1 MGGCAFPGMTG
12 LSCKNNKSTMIK
24 TTIRLLAALML
35 SVFPPPVTSYAQT
48 DGAARMAV
56 TINDYN
62 GAGTEHWT
70 VAWVTTESGVFI
82 KTLWKQGTK
91 YAFTSSQWTT
101 HTPQWNSARG
111 GTSGSTVVDGY
122 TSATA
127 TSYTGTNSPVILTWN
142 CRDTNN
148 VLVADGNY
156 KLWVQY
162 AENSGAGPYTTN
174 GLLWTKGPSGVTN
187 NYPNLGANFTNMR
200 VAWVPVATPPV
211 PPTIT
216 SAAPPLTG
224 TVGVP
229 YSHTCVVTGAGP
241 ITFTAAGLPGGLSI
255 SAAGAISGIPLAA
268 GNFSGAITAS
278 NGVLPNAVQ
287 AFSITIDQVPASINS
302 ILWNHGSNVVM
313 SGAGPAGGFYTM
325 LFSTN
330 LAALTA
336 QWQPLTTN
344 IFDSAGNFRVT
355 NTLPPVQTEGF
366 YLLRVP

>member
-1 MGGCAFPGMTG
+1 MM
-12 LSCKNNKSTMIK
+12 K
-24 TTIRLLAALML
+24 TTIKLLVALML
-35 SVFPPPVTSYAQT
+35 GVSLPLTASFAQT
-48 DGAARMAV
+48 EGAATMAV
-56 TINDYN
+56 TISDYN

-70 VAWVTTESGVFI
+70 VAWVTTESGIFI

-91 YAFTSSQWTT
+91 YAFNSSQWTT

-174 GLLWTKGPSGVTN
+174 GLFWTKGPSSATN
-187 NYPNLGANFTNMR
+187 NYASLGANFTNMR
-200 VAWVPVATPPV
+200 VAWVPTSTPQV
-211 PPTIT
+211 PPTMT
-216 SAAPPLTG
+216 STLPPVTG

-229 YSHTCVVTGAGP
+229 YSHTCAAIGTAP
-241 ITFTAAGLPGGLSI
+241 ITFTAIGLPDGLTITS
-255 SAAGAISGIPLAA
+255 AGAISGIPLVAT
-268 GNFSGAITAS
+268 NFSGTITAS

-287 AFSITIDQVPASINS
+287 AFSIMIDQVPASISS
-302 ILWNHGSNVVM
+302 ILWNNGTNVVM
-313 SGAGPAGGFYTM
+313 SGRGPAGGVYTM
-325 LFSTN
+325 LASTN
-330 LAALTA
+330 VATPAA
-336 QWQPLTTN
+336 QWQPLATN
-344 IFDSAGNFRVT
+344 FFDSGGNFRLT
-355 NTLPPVQTEGF
+355 NTVSSLLRQRY